1 MEGSEILGKIFTPVG
16 VKADFCHSTLP
27 NVINIHL
34 VPHSHDDVGWK
45 ETVDEYYNQGRIQIR
60 QIYSSVIRAL
70 TEKEDRKWV
79 LVFHSFFSH
88 YVERSLVS
96 ILKFTKICLSVCLY
110 VCPIFSPPS
119 HGPISNLITFLESLH
134 HGDAN
139 KIICS
144 TLKAEIKKKLAW
156 KLFFQVE
163 MCSSM

>member
-60 QIYSSVIRAL
+60 KIYSSVIRAL

-88 YVERSLVS
+88 YVQRSLV
-96 ILKFTKICLSVCLY
+96 FY
-110 VCPIFSPPS
+110 
-119 HGPISNLITFLESLH
+119 
-134 HGDAN
+134 
-139 KIICS
+139 
-144 TLKAEIKKKLAW
+144 EINN
-156 KLFFQVE
+156 FE
-163 MCSSM
+163 Y